1 MLAVLETRLPQRPI
15 RRSIGTNL
23 QRPATPPS
31 PKTGTSNR
39 PRGRS
44 ETAPNVDRSNG
55 VARIVACP
63 RDVAQPG
70 RALRSGRR
78 GRSCKSG
85 HPDSKSKAAR
95 RIRFAAGCLSFPSGK
110 KCRSGPWDKFHPI
123 SPRRAAGVVAIGRR
137 HASAEECSGRRLHG
151 VAGFTAPLHP
161 VRPPPG
167 FPSAGPSVP
176 RIPRTWSTDRD

>member
-1 MLAVLETRLPQRPI
+1 MLAVLRTRLPQRPI
-15 RRSIGTNL
+15 RRSFGTNL
-23 QRPATPPS
+23 QRPDTPSS

-78 GRSCKSG
+78 GRRFTSC
-85 HPDSKSKAAR
+85 HPDSRSKAAR
-95 RIRFAAGCLSFPSGK
+95 RIRFAPGCLSFPSGK
-110 KCRSGPWDKFHPI
+110 KCRSGPRGEFPPI
-123 SPRRAAGVVAIGRR
+123 SARRGAGVVAIGRR
-137 HASAEECSGRRLHG
+137 HASAEECPGRRLPWDSRIHC
-151 VAGFTAPLHP
+151 PLHP

-167 FPSAGPSVP
+167 FPSAGSSVP
-176 RIPRTWSTDRD
+176 QIPRTWSTDRD